1 MKVLSTVVLVPITIA
16 IQKSNDHITPDGWI
30 M

>member
-1 MKVLSTVVLVPITIA
+1 MKVLSTVVLVATTIA
-16 IQKSNDHITPDGWI
+16 IQKSKDDISPDSWI